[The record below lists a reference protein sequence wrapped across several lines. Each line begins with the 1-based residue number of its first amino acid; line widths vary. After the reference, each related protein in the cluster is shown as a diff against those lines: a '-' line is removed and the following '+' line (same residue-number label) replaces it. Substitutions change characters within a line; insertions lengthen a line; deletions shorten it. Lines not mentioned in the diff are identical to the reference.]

1 MATAEL
7 QRGKGAAHG
16 VFSGAQAV
24 FSGVWP
30 ELKRLPWQ
38 AVIILGVF
46 VFMAFFA
53 GLISPYDPNESNLL
67 IRLHGP
73 DSQHLLGT
81 DTLGRDVLSRLIYG
95 ARTSLTVASVALL
108 VGGSVGLAVGIASG
122 YMGGKVDA
130 FLMRLTDCFIALPG
144 LLIALVFVMTVGPG
158 LGTVVLAISI
168 TMWSGFTR
176 IIRSEVLSLRKRDYV
191 ALARVA
197 GCSNARI
204 MTVHILPNVLN
215 TFIVLVSLRVSAVIL
230 TESTLSFLGA
240 GVPPPTA
247 TWGNMVSDGINY
259 ITSAWWLAIFP
270 GIAITLVVLSLNVLG
285 DWIRDR
291 FDPRLRQL

>member
-1 MATAEL
+1 MTTAEL

-46 VFMAFFA
+46 VLMAFFA

-215 TFIVLVSLRVSAVIL
+215 TFIVLISLRVSAVIL